1 MRLPRIDFPGARH
14 HVMNRVPVGTVLFA
28 NDATRLGFLDLFA
41 DAELTRKVNATRG
54 ADGALFRGRFKN
66 RVIESDDDWRYVL
79 RYVHANPVRA
89 GLSDAETAA
98 WTSHRA
104 YMGRELA
111 PAWLDFDAMLAQCG
125 GRDAYAE
132 AWRAHCE
139 GTLEA
144 PSAFAGANLWGWQLS
159 GPFTPLVVEDDGVAL
174 DVGLAQVAAVTGTP
188 VEEIVGPAGAGRR
201 VPARWCAAWW
211 LSRRCGIGQGRIC
224 AVLGVGHDALSRDIR
239 RFEQRRGVDARF
251 AGWVAGLEKVSSVK
265 I

>member
-79 RYVHANPVRA
+79 RYVHADPVR
-89 GLSDAETAA
+89 
-98 WTSHRA
+98 
-104 YMGRELA
+104 
-111 PAWLDFDAMLAQCG
+111 
-125 GRDAYAE
+125 
-132 AWRAHCE
+132 
-139 GTLEA
+139 
-144 PSAFAGANLWGWQLS
+144 
-159 GPFTPLVVEDDGVAL
+159 
-174 DVGLAQVAAVTGTP
+174 
-188 VEEIVGPAGAGRR
+188 AGRR
-201 VPARWCAAWW
+201 VPTRWCASWW

-224 AVLGVGHDALSRDIR
+224 AALCVGHDALSRDIR
-239 RFEQRRGVDARF
+239 RFEQRRSADARF

-265 I
+265 T